1 MLNEWNVYE
10 YIKGNQDLDTV
21 DFQNIS
27 EHILIEG
34 ILDYV
39 ETSKKENPQN
49 NLKYPFP
56 SKKSL
61 RKLEK
66 YKIVDLAKRMRTL
79 HNHSKR

>member
-10 YIKGNQDLDTV
+10 YIKGNQKLDTV

-27 EHILIEG
+27 EHDLIEG
-34 ILDYV
+34 ILNYV

-56 SKKSL
+56 SEITL

-66 YKIVDLAKRMRTL
+66 YKIVDLVKRMRTL
-79 HNHSKR
+79 HNHLKR